1 MDYKNIKVLLIDGSS
16 RQLLPILY
24 DIKELGCHVTTLN
37 SSKLDN
43 GYVSRYPDEKL
54 IVKNGKASRDIF
66 NKAIDSEICS
76 GKYDVV
82 VPFGDASTDYITINE
97 DKYGPL
103 AGLACAP
110 RTSFAQAYNKQ
121 RTFEK
126 CLEAGVPCPLTRQ
139 DGQDVEDFLK
149 EARFPIIIKPRRGT
163 GSIGFRK
170 IETANILRSLIAEG
184 RVNPDDYVIQ
194 ECVVNFKIRYY
205 ANVFIDKQGV
215 VKSVVSGITTRWFP
229 VDAGAG
235 SMCVTA
241 KLPEIIDNSIRLLTA
256 MNWRGFAQVD
266 YMLDPYDN
274 IPKIIEINGRI
285 PAGVKTN
292 RMAGVS
298 LGRQLVEYAL
308 GEEVTDYKMEFKENV
323 VTRCMQTDFLWFLKS
338 PDRFRC
344 KPSWFRFWRS
354 YDTIFSIKDPLPF
367 FTYSIQHMSTMRED
381 IKKRKHN

>member
-1 MDYKNIKVLLIDGSS
+1 MYYKNINVLLLDGSS

-37 SSKLDN
+37 NSKSAN
-43 GYVSRYPDEKL
+43 GYVSRYPNEKL

-66 NKAIDSEICS
+66 NKAIDREIRS

-82 VPFGDASTDYITINE
+82 VPFGDGSTDYITANE
-97 DKYGPL
+97 DKYEVL
-103 AGLACAP
+103 IGLACAP
-110 RTSFAQAYNKQ
+110 RTSFIQAYNKQ
-121 RTFEK
+121 LTFEK
-126 CLEAGVPCPLTRQ
+126 CLKAGVPCPLTRQ
-139 DGQDVEDFLK
+139 DGQDIEDFLK

-163 GSIGFRK
+163 GSVGFRK
-170 IETANILRSLIAEG
+170 IETEDILKGFIDNG
-184 RVNPDDYVIQ
+184 KVNPDDYVIQ
-194 ECVVNFKIRYY
+194 ECVVNFKTRYY

-235 SMCVTA
+235 SMCLTA
-241 KLPEIIDNSIRLLTA
+241 KLPEIIDSSVSLLMA

-308 GEEVTDYKMEFKENV
+308 GKEVTDYKMEFKENV

-344 KPSWFRFWRS
+344 KPAWFRFWRS
-354 YDTIFSIKDPLPF
+354 YDTTFSLKDPLPF
-367 FTYSIQHMSTMRED
+367 FTYSFQHLITFKKD
-381 IKKRKHN
+381 IKKRKH